1 METAPM
7 NMPAPKF
14 EASRSALLAL
24 IAVNLIPLLGV
35 LQWDWSV
42 FEIVFL
48 YWCEN
53 LIFGLIT
60 VLKMLSAFPDI
71 NEGGMTIEVPAK
83 GGKRKIPLPT
93 PLLEGKFMLIVKLFL
108 VPFFI
113 FHYGMF
119 CMGHGIFIFAIFSEE
134 SFTSSDVWMLDELI
148 AGPLLIACGALLLSH
163 LYSFLAN
170 YIGRGEFRR
179 TNPMSLMMSPYKRIV
194 VLHLTI
200 IAGGGVS
207 LALGSPFW
215 LLALLIGLK
224 ILMDVRAHLQEHR
237 SFAANT
243 SESDTDPNHDPTII
257 SNLA

>member
-1 METAPM
+1 M
-7 NMPAPKF
+7 NMPAPTF
-14 EASRSALLAL
+14 EASRTALLAL

-35 LQWDWSV
+35 LQWNWSV

-53 LIFGLIT
+53 LILGFIT
-60 VLKMLSAFPDI
+60 VLKMLTAFPSME
-71 NEGGMTIEVPAK
+71 EGGMSIEVPGK

-93 PLLEGKFMLIVKLFL
+93 PLLAGKFMLAIKLFL

-119 CMGHGIFIFAIFSEE
+119 CMGHGTFIFAIFGDE
-134 SFTSSDVWMLDELI
+134 SLGNADLWTLNELI
-148 AGPLLIACGALLLSH
+148 AGPLLIALGALFLSH
-163 LYSFLAN
+163 MYSFLIN
-170 YIGRGEFRR
+170 YLGSGEFRR
-179 TNPMSLMMSPYKRIV
+179 TNPMSLMMAPYSRII

-200 IAGGGVS
+200 IAGGG
-207 LALGSPFW
+207 LAMVLGSPFW

-224 ILMDVRAHLQEHR
+224 ILMDVRAHLKERR
-237 SFAANT
+237 SFGRNT
-243 SESDTDPNHDPTII
+243 TQSDNEPDKQPAII